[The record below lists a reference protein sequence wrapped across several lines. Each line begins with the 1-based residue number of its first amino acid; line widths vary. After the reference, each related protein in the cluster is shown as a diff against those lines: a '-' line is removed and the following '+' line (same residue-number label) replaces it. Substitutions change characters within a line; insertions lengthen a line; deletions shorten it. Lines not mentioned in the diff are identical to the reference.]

1 MYQKAKY
8 AYAENADLGVQIAHL
23 PYKADNRDVQFALTV
38 ILPNANVALDQVESK
53 LAAKPELMQQVMSNS
68 NARTEELLL
77 YLPKFKMEAKFQ
89 LNDVLQQLGMHDAF
103 NEQKADFTGI
113 VSREVDRAGLFISKV
128 KYSMIRIKTIS
139 SKFL

>member
-1 MYQKAKY
+1 MYQKARY

-53 LAAKPELMQQVMSNS
+53 LTAKPELMQQLLS
-68 NARTEELLL
+68 NARMEELLL

-113 VSREVDRAGLFISKV
+113 VSKEVDHAGLFISKV
-128 KYSMIRIKTIS
+128 KHFDDKNQGYSI
-139 SKFL
+139 